1 MQTHTTKVDI
11 EQKQEPLVTLDE
23 IIIKDGAFNFKDV
36 SYDKINAQ
44 NFKGNFDFNKNILNL
59 KNITS
64 QIAQGEILAHG
75 NYDFKT
81 TKLNLAGTMKDC
93 ASNILAQQ
101 FLNMK
106 DQING
111 KINGQVTLS
120 AKHLNTPDGIKN
132 VKSDVVFSV
141 DNGKMPKLGSL
152 EYFLMAGNLVKNG
165 ILGLSLNNLIQVL
178 TPYKTGEFEVI
189 TGALKINNAK
199 VENLEIK
206 SKGKNLSLYLVGNY
220 DILKT
225 YADINIY
232 GKLSQNV
239 SNALGRIGNASI
251 KHFIDSIA
259 NIKDNKREARLQKNL
274 DEIPDIDDKKPRFFS
289 VEVLGDINK
298 ENYIKNFKW
307 E

>member
-1 MQTHTTKVDI
+1 M
-11 EQKQEPLVTLDE
+11 
-23 IIIKDGAFNFKDV
+23 
-36 SYDKINAQ
+36 
-44 NFKGNFDFNKNILNL
+44 
-59 KNITS
+59 
-64 QIAQGEILAHG
+64 AHG